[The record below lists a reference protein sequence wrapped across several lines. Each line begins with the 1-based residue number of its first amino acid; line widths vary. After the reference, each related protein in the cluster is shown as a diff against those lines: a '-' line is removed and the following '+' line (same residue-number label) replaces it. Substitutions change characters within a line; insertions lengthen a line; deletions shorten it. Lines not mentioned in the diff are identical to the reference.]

1 MSDSHRYEGR
11 PLHRFLELYVLESI
25 GELSQ
30 SDRKNLEKMAHKL
43 KQIYGGG
50 ESWQESIAAAVGLS
64 DDAPSEILAM
74 WQKNLKTARAAGVT
88 LTPQQFA
95 EMFVDDNFSS

>member
-1 MSDSHRYEGR
+1 
-11 PLHRFLELYVLESI
+11 
-25 GELSQ
+25 
-30 SDRKNLEKMAHKL
+30 L

-50 ESWQESIAAAVGLS
+50 ETWQESIAAAVGLS
-64 DDAPSEILAM
+64 DEAPSDILAM
-74 WQKNLKTARAAGVT
+74 WQNNLETARAAGVK